1 MVPGIDLAQP
11 LNLGL
16 ITNQRSYWST
26 HFYSALECLRY
37 HNTLQWPGRKLSD
50 LGKVNWS
57 LEDLRSV
64 APPNFFQLIE
74 ANMRNWGAQY
84 FFANFLNRYEAQPI
98 VQAMINK
105 LAELWSCPFG
115 TTEYSFY
122 ISGRDSDLGRQ
133 VALKFDEIFPRKV
146 LLDEP
151 NQKKI
156 IDFSDLCIILKSQ
169 EHFDEQG
176 NQKRLG
182 LFGEVEGNNGEEIL
196 RAGYWSGKSNYC
208 VFAFG
213 VVAEPG
219 NNAYISTKL
228 VGQVNRVLV
237 TLQTGHPV
245 VKDFRTILWWMAHLF
260 MYGRFAALPPN
271 IDEEIGFFL
280 NLIKNRFDKD
290 IVELISE
297 LGEFVHPDDVIPLHP
312 GLSTVITKI
321 NA

>member
-11 LNLGL
+11 LTLGL

-26 HFYSALECLRY
+26 HFYSVLECLRY

-64 APPNFFQLIE
+64 APPNFFQLID
-74 ANMRNWGAQY
+74 AYMRNWGMQY
-84 FFANFLNRYEAQPI
+84 FFATFLNRYEAQPI

-105 LAELWSCPFG
+105 LAELWNCPFG

-133 VALKFDEIFPRKV
+133 VSLRFDEIFPNKV

-151 NQKKI
+151 NQQKV
-156 IDFSDLCIILKSQ
+156 IDFSDLCMILKSK

-182 LFGEVEGNNGEEIL
+182 LFGEVEGNNGEDIFK
-196 RAGYWSGKSNYC
+196 AKYWSGKSNYC

-219 NNAYISTKL
+219 SSAYISAKL
-228 VGQVNRVLV
+228 VGQVNRALV
-237 TLQTGHPV
+237 TFQTGHSV

-260 MYGRFAALPPN
+260 MYGRLAALPPN

-280 NLIKNRFDKD
+280 NFIKSRFDKD

-297 LGEFVHPDDVIPLHP
+297 LGEFVHLDDVIQSHP
-312 GLSTVITKI
+312 GPSTIITKI